1 MRAIGLMSGTSLDGM
16 DAALV
21 EVRRVGTRDS
31 YRARLRAFVTHPYP
45 PAMRSRLAAAAGGVR
60 WTAGQFAILDAAFVE
75 SAVAAVRVLCRRA
88 GVPAHSVRVI
98 GSHGQ
103 TIFHGPAAGGE
114 RVTWQ
119 IGSPARIAALTGIP
133 TVGDFRTADLC
144 AGGEGAPLM
153 PIVHRMLFAHR
164 RRRRAIQN
172 IGGIGNV
179 TWLSAGAEEL
189 LAFDTGPGMML
200 IDETVRRATG
210 GRQLFDRGGRLAAR
224 GSVDRRL
231 LEWLLDDGYLARTPP
246 KSTGRERYGADL
258 ARRFAER
265 ARRAGLSA
273 EDRVATATA
282 FTAASIA
289 DQYARFLAE
298 RIDEVFVCGGG
309 RRNPTLV
316 RMLRHLLGTIPVSS
330 VEELGW
336 NADALEA
343 VGFALLAVA
352 ALDGVR
358 FDLQSVT
365 GSSSRVAL
373 GVLAPAGGR

>member
-1 MRAIGLMSGTSLDGM
+1 
-16 DAALV
+16 
-21 EVRRVGTRDS
+21 
-31 YRARLRAFVTHPYP
+31 
-45 PAMRSRLAAAAGGVR
+45 
-60 WTAGQFAILDAAFVE
+60 
-75 SAVAAVRVLCRRA
+75 
-88 GVPAHSVRVI
+88 
-98 GSHGQ
+98 
-103 TIFHGPAAGGE
+103 
-114 RVTWQ
+114 
-119 IGSPARIAALTGIP
+119 
-133 TVGDFRTADLC
+133 
-144 AGGEGAPLM
+144 M

-200 IDETVRRATG
+200 VDETVRRATG
-210 GRQLFDRGGRLAAR
+210 GRLHFDRGGQLAAR
-224 GSVDRRL
+224 GSVHRRL
-231 LEWLLDDGYLARTPP
+231 LEWLLDDGYLARPPP
-246 KSTGRERYGADL
+246 KSTGRERYGIDL
-258 ARRFAER
+258 ARRFTER
-265 ARRAGLSA
+265 ARRAGLST

-289 DQYARFLAE
+289 DQYARFLPE

-316 RMLRHLLGTIPVSS
+316 RMLRGHLGTIPVSP

-336 NADALEA
+336 NAEALEA

-358 FDLQSVT
+358 FDLRPVT
-365 GSSSRVAL
+365 GSTSRVAL